1 MLKQP
6 DSDIALTK
14 YLVDDFSF
22 YDVVNSCSTYH
33 DDRRSKIAKFSTNEA
48 FIGYLR
54 LSKIFMCTGMALV
67 NDHSLILARKVAR
80 SAGLLI
86 V

>member
-54 LSKIFMCTGMALV
+54 LSKIFMWHG
-67 NDHSLILARKVAR
+67 I
-80 SAGLLI
+80 G
-86 V
+86 

>member
-6 DSDIALTK
+6 DSDAALPMQ
-14 YLVDDFSF
+14 LVGDFSF

-33 DDRRSKIAKFSTNEA
+33 GDRRSKIAKFSTNEV

-54 LSKIFMCTGMALV
+54 LSKIFMCTGMTLV

-80 SAGLLI
+80 SAVLLI
-86 V
+86 E